1 MTSPSRSIE
10 VQRGL
15 SESPAPKPE
24 TPRYR
29 SWSSLRFS
37 RWKSSSQRTT
47 PPGTP
52 SPKTEKRSDVNKTLF
67 SLVKTHN
74 DDYTAD
80 PDGLLDIDGG
90 YEGGDDDPPQDHS
103 TYFQRQFCSML
114 QPGVNKFS
122 LRMFGSHQ
130 GVAAEQARV
139 KSFGVWIIHPYSDFR
154 FYWDIVMLL
163 LMMSNLVILPWGI
176 TFFEDQNTMP
186 WITFNVLSDT
196 LFLMDLVFNFRTG
209 ILEEDSHIILD
220 PKEIR
225 MHYLR
230 TWFAVDFISSIP
242 VDYFF
247 LIADLESRHES
258 SDVYRTAR
266 ALRIVRFTKILSLLR
281 LLRLS
286 RLIRYIHQWEEVNK
300 KEGKHGNMCRE
311 TYINVYVV
319 VFLFLH
325 PTFSLSDF
333 PYDL

>member
-1 MTSPSRSIE
+1 MTSPTRS
-10 VQRGL
+10 VKDQKRCSDSPTHK
-15 SESPAPKPE
+15 SETS
-24 TPRYR
+24 RYR
-29 SWSSLRFS
+29 SWSNWSFS
-37 RWKSSSQRTT
+37 RWRSGSQRTS

-52 SPKTEKRSDVNKTLF
+52 SPKADKKSDVTKTLF

-80 PDGLLDIDGG
+80 PDGLLNTNDEPDG
-90 YEGGDDDPPQDHS
+90 GGDDDMVEDQS
-103 TYFQRQFCSML
+103 TYFQRQFGSLL

-122 LRMFGSHQ
+122 LRMFGSHK

-176 TFFEDQNTMP
+176 TFFEDQNTWP

-196 LFLMDLVFNFRTG
+196 LFLMDLVLNFRTG
-209 ILEEDSHIILD
+209 IPGEDSHIILD
-220 PKEIR
+220 PNEIR
-225 MHYLR
+225 KHYLR
-230 TWFAVDFISSIP
+230 TWFLVDFISSIP
-242 VDYFF
+242 VDYIF
-247 LIADLESRHES
+247 LIVDLEARQES

-286 RLIRYIHQWEEVNK
+286 RLIRYIHQWEEVK
-300 KEGKHGNMCRE
+300 
-311 TYINVYVV
+311 
-319 VFLFLH
+319 
-325 PTFSLSDF
+325 
-333 PYDL
+333 

>member
-1 MTSPSRSIE
+1 MTSPSRSIDE
-10 VQRGL
+10 QKVIG
-15 SESPAPKPE
+15 ESPAHKPE

-37 RWKSSSQRTT
+37 RWRSSSQRTT

-52 SPKTEKRSDVNKTLF
+52 SPKTEKRSEVSRTLF

-74 DDYTAD
+74 DDYVAD
-80 PDGLLDIDGG
+80 PDGTLGTAGVGEEGYDDLL
-90 YEGGDDDPPQDHS
+90 QDQS
-103 TYFQRQFCSML
+103 TYFQKQFGSML

-122 LRMFGSHQ
+122 LRMFGSHK
-130 GVAAEQARV
+130 GVAAEQERV

-176 TFFEDQNTMP
+176 TFFEDQNTLP
-186 WITFNVLSDT
+186 WIVFNVMSDT
-196 LFLMDLVFNFRTG
+196 IFLMDLFFNFRTG
-209 ILEEDSHIILD
+209 ILGEDSHIILD

-225 MHYLR
+225 SHYLR
-230 TWFAVDFISSIP
+230 TWFMVDFISSIP
-242 VDYFF
+242 VDYIF
-247 LIADLESRHES
+247 LIVDMKSRHES

-286 RLIRYIHQWEEVNK
+286 RLIRYIHQWEEVK
-300 KEGKHGNMCRE
+300 GWDGRHA
-311 TYINVYVV
+311 VYSISV
-319 VFLFLH
+319 
-325 PTFSLSDF
+325 FSLQSNF
-333 PYDL
+333 LSLRFST